1 MDENELNLRAIF
13 GLLRRQ
19 FRLIAVTVVAVVA
32 LATLVAFTL
41 TPTFTSSALI
51 LVDPSNKNLLA
62 PEAQMNSSA
71 ADSARIDSEVE
82 LARSDNVLLRA
93 IRDENLVTDPEF
105 GVSIGLWPRIL
116 TFLRLSTPALP
127 TGEQAVN
134 QALSELRSAVSVQR
148 RGLTYLISV
157 QVRSEQAEKA
167 ARITNAIAESYI
179 ADQLASKVDSVL
191 ASYNVLQAR
200 IGQAREAIVSSEGQ
214 FDTFVSDNMQR
225 IIEDSGRTDLAQ
237 MQQQMA
243 QLQAARDQSQRSA
256 EAVTTYLANEDWS
269 SIVSTLQSSALDEL
283 AQQRQDLADQ
293 LSQAGADTPTA
304 VNLRDELAAIENRLR
319 ETASSEVSDLRAS
332 VTQNQTQEDTLRQ
345 RLRQEVLGSSLSAD
359 VLTRLYELQQGAEL
373 ARTQYQTLLARSQD
387 LEAQADLQ
395 LADSRIVSPALP
407 PERPSFP
414 NKPLIIILA
423 ALAGLGLGAG
433 LAFLRENLIGG
444 FTTEEQVESVLRQ
457 QVAASVPRERAKSER
472 ESLANLMV
480 TSPLSLFA
488 ESIRRIRAVLDQ
500 DLRSPD
506 EESLGSRVILVTSTA
521 PNEGKTT
528 TALALARSYSLAGY
542 STLLIDCD
550 LRKPSIH
557 RHLNLDPSQGLL
569 DFLTDEAMRD
579 VGVQNIV
586 SKDNLTEMTLIIGS
600 RRSDLP
606 TDQLLA
612 GPAFGRLI
620 AAARNSFAVI
630 VLDSPPLAPVVDG
643 RYIARFADAIVFVLR
658 WATTAQTDARR
669 ALANLDEAKRKDAK
683 TVVVLN
689 QLDISRSGYERK
701 YGGYYAAYDN

>member
-19 FRLIAVTVVAVVA
+19 FRLIVVTVVAVVA

-105 GVSIGLWPRIL
+105 GVSIGLWPRVL
-116 TFLRLSTPALP
+116 TFLRLSTPAP
-127 TGEQAVN
+127 PSGEQAVN
-134 QALSELRSAVSVQR
+134 QALSQLRSAVSVQR

-214 FDTFVSDNMQR
+214 FDSFVSDNMQR

-237 MQQQMA
+237 MQQQMS

-283 AQQRQDLADQ
+283 DRQRQDLADQ
-293 LSQAGADTPTA
+293 LSQAGSDTPTA

-319 ETASSEVSDLRAS
+319 ETATSEVSDLRES

-414 NKPLIIILA
+414 NKPLIVMLA
-423 ALAGLGLGAG
+423 ALAGLGLGGG

-444 FTTEEQVESVLRQ
+444 FTTEEQVESVLHQ

-472 ESLANLMV
+472 ESLANMMV
-480 TSPLSLFA
+480 TAPLSLFA

-500 DLRSPD
+500 DLYGPD
-506 EESLGSRVILVTSTA
+506 EENTGSRVILVTSTA

-528 TALALARSYSLAGY
+528 AALALARSYSLAGY

-557 RHLNLDPSQGLL
+557 RHLNLESSQGLL

-586 SKDNLTEMTLIIGS
+586 SKDNLTEMTLIVGS

-643 RYIARFADAIVFVLR
+643 RYIARFADAVVFVLR

-669 ALANLDEAKRKDAK
+669 ALANLDEATRKQAK

-689 QLDISRSGYERK
+689 QVDISRSGYERK
-701 YGGYYAAYDN
+701 YGGYYAQDN

>member
-105 GVSIGLWPRIL
+105 GVSIGLWTRVL
-116 TFLRLSTPALP
+116 TFLRLRTPALP
-127 TGEQAVN
+127 SGEQAVN

-643 RYIARFADAIVFVLR
+643 RYIARFADAIVVVLR